1 MCLSRGFKAAMT
13 TARELSPCISG
24 QCCIRGL
31 THLSKF
37 KTQSLLLLFFSIEI
51 FYAYC
56 MIWIHGYFGCVSV
69 GAFTVGFPSHLSPSS
84 AWY

>member
-1 MCLSRGFKAAMT
+1 MCLPRGFKAAMT

-37 KTQSLLLLFFSIEI
+37 TTETFVYSL
-51 FYAYC
+51 
-56 MIWIHGYFGCVSV
+56 
-69 GAFTVGFPSHLSPSS
+69 
-84 AWY
+84 